1 MNTKV
6 NLHFA
11 HFVQTIL
18 IVLLLAILIIV
29 STDSHVQ
36 GQIGGD
42 DSLLSQDVTS
52 TQGGTIEGTGIV
64 PGGPGFIMVSPF
76 DFKPAQPSDLW
87 SYGGGGNGLYN
98 PNTTDPSDFVTG
110 LTLPHNATLSKLTLY
125 YKDSHP
131 SKNFYIILYK
141 GDGVSALVPMATLET
156 SGEALAYR
164 YMSTTEITDPVVDNQ
179 NYSYF
184 LYVWFNADAGEAN
197 MLTNVRIDYAYTSDL
212 PLVMKDE

>member
-42 DSLLSQDVTS
+42 DSFPSQDESS
-52 TQGGTIEGTGIV
+52 TEGAVIEGDGIV
-64 PGGPGFIMVSPF
+64 PGGPGFIMISPF
-76 DFKPAQPSDLW
+76 DFKPAQPSYVW

-98 PNTTDPSDFVTG
+98 PSASTAIFVTG
-110 LTLPHNATLSKLTLY
+110 LTLPHNATLTKLTLY
-125 YKDSHP
+125 YKDSHV
-131 SKNFYIILYK
+131 SKDFAIILYK
-141 GDGVSALVPMATLET
+141 GDGVSVLVPMATLET
-156 SGEALAYR
+156 SGEAIAYR
-164 YMSTTEITDPVVDNQ
+164 YMSTTEIIDSVVDNQ

-184 LYVWFNADAGEAN
+184 LYVWFPPDAVETI